1 MTKDNQVETI
11 NLNEIDLLTKV
22 VQLDLPTLN
31 KLIKIASERR
41 DGLKLKDLRIGAKV
55 SFGRPNGKKHF
66 GTIVKINISKAV
78 IECGDFQKWV
88 VPFSMLEVQS
98 N

>member
-11 NLNEIDLLTKV
+11 NLTEVDLLTKV

-41 DGLKLKDLRIGAKV
+41 DNLKLKDLKIGAVVK
-55 SFGRPNGKKHF
+55 FGRPNGTKRT
-66 GTIVKINISKAV
+66 GIIEKINISKAV
-78 IECGDFQKWV
+78 IKVNYQKWV
-88 VPFSMLEVQS
+88 VPFSMMEVQ
-98 N
+98 NN